1 MSAIEKKKKKK
12 PIANIISDGE
22 TLSCPEIGN
31 KVRMSTPTTSR
42 QHCTD
47 PSQSNKIRKEIK
59 DIHIRKEKIK
69 LYVQMT
75 LLSM

>member
-1 MSAIEKKKKKK
+1 MEKKKKQTYSQHYIRWRKTECTCHK
-12 PIANIISDGE
+12 
-22 TLSCPEIGN
+22 IGN
-31 KVRMSTPTTSR
+31 KVRMSTPITSM

-47 PSQSNKIRKEIK
+47 PRQSNNNQIRKEIK